1 MPAIVP
7 RWEWRTF
14 GTHFGVAE
22 ERFAALDSTGVQES
36 DETYLLDSAIDR
48 QRQDPRPPDGHQ
60 APARDP
66 A

>member
-22 ERFAALDSTGVQES
+22 ERFAALDPTGVQES
-36 DETYLLDSAIDR
+36 DETYLLDSGSTGNAKI
-48 QRQDPRPPDGHQ
+48 
-60 APARDP
+60 ATT
-66 A
+66 